1 MGQLKTKGAH
11 AAPPAEDIPV
21 PAQDIPASRGVA
33 NEAPLQRA
41 YYSIGPS
48 GEKDYYESEDN
59 ASIAQAL
66 ASGEASI
73 QLPPKQYGSF
83 EIRFQ
88 APVSPSLYLV
98 SLALI
103 AVFA

>member
-1 MGQLKTKGAH
+1 MGQPKTKGAH

-21 PAQDIPASRGVA
+21 SAEDIPVPAPLLAA
-33 NEAPLQRA
+33 NAAALQRA

-59 ASIAQAL
+59 ESIAQAL

-88 APVSPSLYLV
+88 APVSQTPL
-98 SLALI
+98 
-103 AVFA
+103 

>member
-1 MGQLKTKGAH
+1 ML
-11 AAPPAEDIPV
+11 AAN
-21 PAQDIPASRGVA
+21 G
-33 NEAPLQRA
+33 APLQRA

-59 ASIAQAL
+59 ESIAQAL

>member
-1 MGQLKTKGAH
+1 ML
-11 AAPPAEDIPV
+11 AAN
-21 PAQDIPASRGVA
+21 G
-33 NEAPLQRA
+33 APLQRA

-66 ASGEASI
+66 ASGVPSI
-73 QLPPKQYGSF
+73 QLPPRQAAVLLEHGSF

>member
-1 MGQLKTKGAH
+1 ML
-11 AAPPAEDIPV
+11 AA
-21 PAQDIPASRGVA
+21 SG
-33 NEAPLQRA
+33 APLQRA
-41 YYSIGPS
+41 YYSIGPR
-48 GEKDYYESEDN
+48 GEKDHYESEDN
-59 ASIAQAL
+59 ARIAQAL